1 MTERHTMCNAIKGG
15 ANKCNIMQGDAT
27 EVNQPRGVVGQ
38 FKPLSWDGG
47 VTKSTSLSTVTE
59 FKRINLPPLMLK
71 LDATLNSVLVLPA
84 LHELPA

>member
-1 MTERHTMCNAIKGG
+1 MQHNARRCRRSKSTSGG
-15 ANKCNIMQGDAT
+15 
-27 EVNQPRGVVGQ
+27 VGQ

-71 LDATLNSVLVLPA
+71 LDATLNSVLVVPA
-84 LHELPA
+84 LHELAA